1 MSVPRY
7 FEYHLLPQVM
17 YYVSYLDDLPGSF
30 EYHLDERSVNKT
42 QILTVSKNEKL
53 FGNRVYLIGYRI
65 VLSFLLIYV
74 IPMSALVA
82 LNGSI
87 LAALWRATQGA
98 AARDQSTRLTTG
110 SPQGRDDHDAE
121 AAGTSSRGVCSR
133 HQLSNCSRTPISA
146 PPYPLQDFKALYKC
160 CIIIILLL

>member
-1 MSVPRY
+1 
-7 FEYHLLPQVM
+7 L
-17 YYVSYLDDLPGSF
+17 F

-98 AARDQSTRLTTG
+98 AARDQTTRLTTG

-133 HQLSNCSRTPISA
+133 HQLSNCSRTPITFDRVGIVIPSNG
-146 PPYPLQDFKALYKC
+146 LTCGLNVKR
-160 CIIIILLL
+160 